1 MRVLTRTPMF
11 VRPFAA
17 RCFILI
23 AGGFPIAQV
32 GSAQTSLSLRDAV
45 ALAVSRRPE
54 LRASLAKVE
63 SFGGLRQQAGLRP
76 NPRLIFQSEDFH
88 TSNFSFSQ
96 ESQTYA
102 YASQV
107 FEAPGKR
114 SGRIAVAGQAME
126 RSKAQVDAVRREIVF
141 NVGQAYWVAEGAQM
155 LRDLYAQ
162 DDEYFRQTV
171 EYHQARFKEGKL
183 AEVDLLRVRL
193 ERERI
198 HAAAENAKLDAQ
210 RSLLRLA
217 RELSSPANDKWILV
231 ENFQSLE
238 IPSDQ
243 PPPGDLVSLRPEGRS
258 ALATLAEARANVE
271 LQKANRRQDVQGL
284 FGYKRNGPDN
294 AMIAGLQINLPVFDR
309 NQGVIAASEADARV
323 AEGNVAALRNQIVSE
338 VTLARQEY
346 QMRRDQYLQTFQPL
360 RDRAVE
366 ISDISRAAYREGG
379 LDLVRLLD
387 AERLRIEAQI
397 SWINALLSYHQS
409 VMALEYAEGIER

>member
-1 MRVLTRTPMF
+1 M
-11 VRPFAA
+11 RPFAA
-17 RCFILI
+17 RFSIVI
-23 AGGFPIAQV
+23 ASGLFIAQL
-32 GSAQTSLSLRDAV
+32 GSAQTSLSLKDAI

-54 LRASLAKVE
+54 LRASAAKVE
-63 SFGGLRQQAGLRP
+63 SYSALRQQASFRP
-76 NPRLIFQSEDFH
+76 NPRLILQSEDFH
-88 TSNFSFSQ
+88 PSNFNFTEQ
-96 ESQTYA
+96 SQTYA

-114 SGRIAVAGQAME
+114 SGRIAVANQGME
-126 RSKAQVDAVRREIVF
+126 RSKAQADAVRREIVL
-141 NVGQAYWVAEGAQM
+141 NAGQAYWDAEATQM

-162 DDEYFRQTV
+162 ADDYFRQTV
-171 EYHQARFKEGKL
+171 DYHRARFKEGKL

-198 HAAAENAKLDAQ
+198 HAAAENANLDAQ

-217 RELSSPANDKWILV
+217 RELSSPANGQWTLV

-238 IPSDQ
+238 IPPDQ
-243 PPPGDLVSLRPEGRS
+243 PPSGDLVAARPEGRA
-258 ALATLAEARANVE
+258 ALAALAEARANVG
-271 LQKANRRQDVQGL
+271 LQKANGRQDIQGL

-294 AMIAGLQINLPVFDR
+294 AMIAGVQVNLPVFDR
-309 NQGVIAASEADARV
+309 NQGAITASEADARG
-323 AEGNVAALRNQIVSE
+323 AEDNVAVLRNQIVSE
-338 VTLARQEY
+338 VTVAQQEY

-366 ISDISRAAYREGG
+366 ISDISRGAYREGG

-397 SWINALLSYHQS
+397 SWVNALLFYHQS
-409 VMALEYAEGIER
+409 VMALEYAEGVER

>member
-1 MRVLTRTPMF
+1 MRVRTRIRPF
-11 VRPFAA
+11 VRPNAA
-17 RCFILI
+17 RFSIVI
-23 AGGFPIAQV
+23 AGGLLITQL
-32 GSAQTSLSLRDAV
+32 GSAQTSLSLKDAI

-54 LRASLAKVE
+54 LHASSAKVE
-63 SFGGLRQQAGLRP
+63 SSGGLRQQAALRP
-76 NPRLIFQSEDFH
+76 NPRLILQSEDFH
-88 TSNFSFSQ
+88 PSNFSFTQ
-96 ESQTYA
+96 QSQTYA

-107 FEAPGKR
+107 FEARGKR
-114 SGRIAVAGQAME
+114 SGRIAVADQAIE
-126 RSKAQVDAVRREIVF
+126 RSKAQLDAVHREIVL
-141 NVGQAYWVAEGAQM
+141 NASQAYWDAEAAQM

-162 DDEYFRQTV
+162 DDDYFRQTV
-171 EYHQARFKEGKL
+171 DYNQARFKEGKI

-198 HAAAENAKLDAQ
+198 HAAAENANLEAQ

-217 RELSSPANDKWILV
+217 RELSSPNDKWTLV
-231 ENFQSLE
+231 ENFRTLE
-238 IPSDQ
+238 IPPDQ
-243 PPPGDLVSLRPEGRS
+243 LPAGDLVALRPEGRS

-271 LQKANRRQDVQGL
+271 LQKANGRQDIQGL

-294 AMIAGLQINLPVFDR
+294 AMIAGVQINLPLFDR
-309 NQGVIAASEADARV
+309 NQGAIAASEADARG
-323 AEGNVAALRNQIVSE
+323 AEDNVAVLRNQIVSE

-360 RDRAVE
+360 LNRAIE

-397 SWINALLSYHQS
+397 SWVNALLSYHQN
-409 VMALEYAEGIER
+409 VAALEYAEGVER